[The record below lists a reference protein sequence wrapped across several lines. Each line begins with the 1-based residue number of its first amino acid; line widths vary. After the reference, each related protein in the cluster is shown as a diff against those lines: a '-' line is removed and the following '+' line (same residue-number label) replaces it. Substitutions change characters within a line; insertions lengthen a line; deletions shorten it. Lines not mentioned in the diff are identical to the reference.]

1 MGDMAGVISAGISIF
16 VLLTAQLQVH
26 TYLLFT
32 NMVLGLEGQVE

>member
-1 MGDMAGVISAGISIF
+1 MAGVISAGISIF

-32 NMVLGLEGQVE
+32 NIILGPEGQVE